1 MATAEKRP
9 KLRER
14 FAGLGGGAPLAP
26 LFILFALNAVDE
38 LDRTAFGLLLPE
50 IKRDFGLSLTGVTTL
65 QAAIIPAG
73 LLFALPLARIAD
85 RRRRKP
91 VAVWGAAT
99 WGLFSIFTGIVPT
112 IFLLGLMRIGAGLG
126 RAVNSPIHPSLL
138 SDYYP
143 PTARAKVFSTHRVA
157 NPIGQFVGPL
167 VAGFIAAAVGWRLP
181 FIVLAIPTFVVVLI
195 AVLKLREPERT
206 GQTLVEGD
214 VRFKEAFRSLWGV
227 RTLRRLWMAMPFLA
241 VVVIGLSPLLSLYY
255 DEVFGVPVQMRGI
268 IQAFDGPFL
277 VVGLIA
283 GSVFIDRGLFRD
295 AGRAL
300 RIIGMAAAC
309 IALLILGLAWAP
321 TLWLGILF
329 NYSINI
335 LAPVL
340 LTGGI
345 VIVSLTAPPESR
357 ATAFAFFEI
366 FALLGV
372 IALPVV
378 GIVGDAFEGSAG
390 IRAGMTILV
399 PALLIGSAIV
409 VSAGR
414 FVRDDIARIYPE
426 YGKKGIPPEAIT
438 ADPTIVPPTPIE

>member
-1 MATAEKRP
+1 MATAETRP
-9 KLRER
+9 TLRER
-14 FAGLGGGAPLAP
+14 FAGIGGGAPLAP

-50 IKRDFGLSLTGVTTL
+50 IKKDFGLSLTGVTIL
-65 QAAIIPAG
+65 QTAILPAS

-91 VAVWGAAT
+91 IAIWGAAT
-99 WGLFSIFTGIVPT
+99 WGLFSILAGIVPT
-112 IFLLGLMRIGAGLG
+112 ILLLGLVRIGAGLG

-143 PTARAKVFSTHRVA
+143 PTARAKVFSAHRVA
-157 NPIGQFVGPL
+157 NPVGQFVGPL

-181 FIVLAIPTFVVVLI
+181 FIILAVPTFIVVLI
-195 AVLKLREPERT
+195 AVVKLKEPERT
-206 GQTLVEGD
+206 GQALVEGD
-214 VRFKEAFRSLWGV
+214 VRLKAAFRSLWQV
-227 RTLRRLWMAMPFLA
+227 RSLRRLWMAMPFLA

-255 DEVFGVPVQMRGI
+255 DEVFGVRVEIRGI

-300 RIIGMAAAC
+300 RVIGMAAAC
-309 IALLILGLAWAP
+309 IAVLILGLAWAP

-366 FALLGV
+366 FALFGV

-378 GIVGDAFEGSAG
+378 GRVGDAFQGSAG
-390 IRAGMTILV
+390 IRAGMTVLV

-414 FVRDDIARIYPE
+414 FVKDDIARIYPD
-426 YGKKGIPPEAIT
+426 YGANGKLPE
-438 ADPTIVPPTPIE
+438 DPAVPPVAIE